1 MGKLCNSIFM
11 ERILHKYL
19 CTKRSFENG
28 NEMEKRVVDFKAL
41 YDESAAKDSLAPE
54 SRKLIKT
61 AQSAV
66 AC

>member
-11 ERILHKYL
+11 EGILHKYL

-41 YDESAAKDSLAPE
+41 YDEWAAKDFH
-54 SRKLIKT
+54 
-61 AQSAV
+61 
-66 AC
+66 